1 MRGFKVLLCATALLT
16 SLALV
21 SPALVPAAEAQIG
34 IGINMDVPPVCS
46 YGYYDYAPYACAPGG
61 FYGPGYFYNG
71 IFLGVGPWSNWGYGH
86 GWGGHRF
93 LHAGGGRYVHGA
105 GGGFAAGRGGV
116 AAGRGNAGVASRGRV
131 GGGAAPANRGGFGG
145 GQAAH
150 ANAGHAS
157 PAAHAAGG

>member
-1 MRGFKVLLCATALLT
+1 MRGLKVLLGAVTVAA
-16 SLALV
+16 SL
-21 SPALVPAAEAQIG
+21 SCVPAGNSQVVIG
-34 IGINMDVPPVCS
+34 IGGPPPVCG
-46 YGYYDYAPYACAPGG
+46 YGYYEYPPYACAPGG
-61 FYGPGYFYNG
+61 FCGSGYFYNG

-93 LHAGGGRYVHGA
+93 VNAGGGRYVHG
-105 GGGFAAGRGGV
+105 GGAGFAAGRGGG

-131 GGGAAPANRGGFGG
+131 GGGAAPTNRGGFGG

-157 PAAHAAGG
+157 PAAHAA